1 MGCNNDFAGGHMEP
15 LKDASGLPQDPM
27 TNTKRNRF
35 APLFVGSVTMALV
48 LLIGTVLTFTARAK
62 SVDSADAPQL
72 SVPGVRQHDNEFARV
87 AKAVEPA
94 VVNIN
99 TESTVKNPHKRL
111 HRMPQQNPDED
122 QDPNGGNSGNGGLQD
137 WFDRFFGQ
145 DPNGGAPGAPGVPGG
160 GDMTAQSLGSGV
172 IVSPNG
178 YIVTNFHVVDKA
190 DRIRVSLMG
199 EPATVS
205 YPAKVVGTDR
215 ETDLAVIKI
224 EVNHPLPI
232 AKLGNSDSMQ
242 VGDWV
247 LAIGSPFGLKS
258 TVTAGIVSAKGRN
271 IVPGRQFQSFIQTD
285 AAINPGNSGGPLV
298 NMEGEII
305 GINTAIYTE
314 SSGYQGVGFA
324 LPSNTIAQVF
334 NQLVSPAHKVER
346 GSIGITFSAETSPA
360 VTRMYGGG
368 KGVVVQDVTPG
379 GPAAQGGLKGG
390 DSITSVGGKTVNTGD
405 ELVAEVSAHH
415 PGDKLKIGYLRNGK
429 LEETSVTVADRQKL
443 FGAQL
448 GSNEEDN
455 EEQAPKE
462 GKLGITVKPVPAAAA
477 KRLNLQPN
485 QGVLVLDVKPGSF
498 ADSVQIGRGDVIM
511 EINRQPVSDP
521 TTFAK
526 LEAGLKS
533 GQDIV
538 FVVRQAGQ
546 GGGATNTFLG
556 GTLP

>member
-1 MGCNNDFAGGHMEP
+1 
-15 LKDASGLPQDPM
+15 
-27 TNTKRNRF
+27 
-35 APLFVGSVTMALV
+35 
-48 LLIGTVLTFTARAK
+48 
-62 SVDSADAPQL
+62 
-72 SVPGVRQHDNEFARV
+72 
-87 AKAVEPA
+87 
-94 VVNIN
+94 
-99 TESTVKNPHKRL
+99 
-111 HRMPQQNPDED
+111 
-122 QDPNGGNSGNGGLQD
+122 
-137 WFDRFFGQ
+137 
-145 DPNGGAPGAPGVPGG
+145 
-160 GDMTAQSLGSGV
+160 MTAQSLGSGV
-172 IVSPNG
+172 IVSAGG
-178 YIVTNFHVVDKA
+178 YIITNFHVVDKA

-224 EVNHPLPI
+224 EVPHPLPY

-298 NMEGEII
+298 NMEGEVI

-324 LPSNTIAQVF
+324 MPSNTIAQVF

-379 GPAAQGGLKGG
+379 GPAAQAGLKAG
-390 DSITSVGGKTVNTGD
+390 DSIISVGGKAINAGD
-405 ELVAEVSAHH
+405 ELVAEVSSHH

-429 LEETSVTVADRQKL
+429 QEEATVTVADRQKL

-448 GSNEEDN
+448 GTADDQS

-462 GKLGITVKPVPAAAA
+462 GKLGITVKPVPDAAA

-485 QGVLVLDVKPGSF
+485 QGVIVVDVKPGSF
-498 ADSVQIGRGDVIM
+498 ADSVQLGRGDVIL
-511 EINRQPVSDP
+511 EVNRQPISDP
-521 TTFAK
+521 DVVCQNRGGIEVGPGRC
-526 LEAGLKS
+526 LRGSPGRAGPRINKFL
-533 GQDIV
+533 
-538 FVVRQAGQ
+538 
-546 GGGATNTFLG
+546 LG

>member
-1 MGCNNDFAGGHMEP
+1 MEP
-15 LKDASGLPQDPM
+15 LKDASGSSQDQSQDRN
-27 TNTKRNRF
+27 TNRKRNLF
-35 APLFVGSVTMALV
+35 APLFVGSVTVALV
-48 LLIGTVLTFTARAK
+48 LLIGTVLTYTVRAK
-62 SVDSADAPQL
+62 SVDSTDAPHL
-72 SVPGVRQHDNEFARV
+72 TVPPIHPHENEFSRV

-99 TESTVKNPHKRL
+99 TESIVKNPHRHL
-111 HRMPQQNPDED
+111 YRMPPQQQNPDDEQGP
-122 QDPNGGNSGNGGLQD
+122 QDNNRGLQD

-145 DPNGGAPGAPGVPGG
+145 GPNIPGTPGIPGMPDGG
-160 GDMTAQSLGSGV
+160 GDMTSQSLGSGV

-178 YIVTNFHVVDKA
+178 YIITNFHVVDKA

-205 YPAKVVGTDR
+205 YPAKIIGTDR

-224 EVNHPLPI
+224 EVNHPLPY

-258 TVTAGIVSAKGRN
+258 TVTAGIISAKGRN

-298 NMEGEII
+298 NMDAEVI

-314 SSGYQGVGFA
+314 GAGYEGVGFA
-324 LPSNTIAQVF
+324 MPSNTIAQVF
-334 NQLVSPAHKVER
+334 NQLVSSAHKVER
-346 GSIGITFSAETSPA
+346 GSIGITFSAEPSPA

-368 KGVVVQDVTPG
+368 KGVVVQDVSPS
-379 GPAAQGGLKGG
+379 GPAAQGGLKPG
-390 DSITSVGGKTVNTGD
+390 DAIISVGGKPVTNGD
-405 ELVAEVSAHH
+405 ELVNEVSSHH

-429 LEETSVTVADRQKL
+429 QEQATIIVADRQKL
-443 FGAQL
+443 WGAQL
-448 GSNEEDN
+448 GTNEEEN

-462 GKLGITVKPVPAAAA
+462 GKLGVTVKPVPAAAA

-498 ADSVQIGRGDVIM
+498 ADSVQLGRGDVIL
-511 EINRQPVSDP
+511 EINKQPVNDP
-521 TTFAK
+521 ESFSK
-526 LEAGLKS
+526 IESGLKS
-533 GQDIV
+533 DQDVV

-546 GGGATNTFLG
+546 GREATNVFLG

>member
-1 MGCNNDFAGGHMEP
+1 MEP
-15 LKDASGLPQDPM
+15 LKDASGSSPDQT
-27 TNTKRNRF
+27 TNRKRNRF
-35 APLFVGSVTMALV
+35 APLFVGSVTVVLV
-48 LLIGTVLTFTARAK
+48 LMIGTVLTYTARARDVN
-62 SVDSADAPQL
+62 STDAPQL
-72 SVPGVRQHDNEFARV
+72 SVPAVRQHDNEFARV

-111 HRMPQQNPDED
+111 HHMPQPNNPDEEQGPD
-122 QDPNGGNSGNGGLQD
+122 AGNGLQD

-145 DPNGGAPGAPGVPGG
+145 QPGGGPPDGAPGGG
-160 GDMTAQSLGSGV
+160 EMTTQSLGSGV

-178 YIVTNFHVVDKA
+178 YIITNFHVVDKA

-199 EPATVS
+199 EPASVS

-224 EVNHPLPI
+224 EVTHPLPV

-298 NMEGEII
+298 DMDGEVI

-314 SSGYQGVGFA
+314 SAGYQGVGFA
-324 LPSNTIAQVF
+324 MPSNTIAQVF
-334 NQLVSPAHKVER
+334 NQLVSPSHKVER

-379 GPAAQGGLKGG
+379 GPAAQSGLKGG
-390 DSITSVGGKTVNTGD
+390 DAITSVGGKAVTNGD
-405 ELVAEVSAHH
+405 ELVAEVSSHH

-429 LEETSVTVADRQKL
+429 QEETSVTVADRQKL

-448 GSNEEDN
+448 GTSDEES

-462 GKLGITVKPVPAAAA
+462 GKLGITVKPVPVAAA

-498 ADSVQIGRGDVIM
+498 ADSIQLGRGDIIL
-511 EINRQPVSDP
+511 EINRQSVGDSDA
-521 TTFAK
+521 FAK
-526 LEAGLKS
+526 IESGLKS
-533 GQDIV
+533 GQDVV

-546 GGGATNTFLG
+546 GRDATNTFIG

>member
-1 MGCNNDFAGGHMEP
+1 MEP
-15 LKDASGLPQDPM
+15 LKDTSGLPQNQM
-27 TNTKRNRF
+27 TNSKKNRF
-35 APLFVGSVTMALV
+35 APLFIGSVTMALV
-48 LLIGTVLTFTARAK
+48 LLIGTVVTYSARAK
-62 SVDSADAPQL
+62 NVDSADAPQL
-72 SVPGVRQHDNEFARV
+72 TVPAVRQHDNEFARV
-87 AKAVEPA
+87 AKNVEPA

-99 TESTVKNPHKRL
+99 TESTVKNPHRHL
-111 HRMPQQNPDED
+111 RRMPQQPNGPDED
-122 QDPNGGNSGNGGLQD
+122 QDNEGGNGSMQD
-137 WFDRFFGQ
+137 WFERFFGQ
-145 DPNGGAPGAPGVPGG
+145 NPEGVPGMPGAPGGG
-160 GDMTAQSLGSGV
+160 NEMTTQSLGSGV
-172 IVSPNG
+172 IVSANG
-178 YIVTNFHVVDKA
+178 YIITNFHVVDKA

-199 EPATVS
+199 EPASVS

-224 EVNHPLPI
+224 EVNHPLAY

-247 LAIGSPFGLKS
+247 LAIGSSFGLKS

-298 NMEGEII
+298 NMEGEVI

-324 LPSNTIAQVF
+324 MPSNTIAQVF

-346 GSIGITFSAETSPA
+346 GSIGITFAAEPSPA

-379 GPAAQGGLKGG
+379 GPAAQAGLKSG
-390 DSITSVGGKTVNTGD
+390 DSIISVGGKPIANGD
-405 ELVAEVSAHH
+405 ELVSEVSSHH
-415 PGDKLKIGYLRNGK
+415 PGDKLKVGYLRNGK
-429 LEETSVTVADRQKL
+429 QEEATVAVADRQKI

-448 GSNEEDN
+448 GTNEEDN

-462 GKLGITVKPVPAAAA
+462 GKLGMTVKAVPAAAA
-477 KRLNLQPN
+477 KRLNLQAN
-485 QGVLVLDVKPGSF
+485 QGVFVVDVKPGSF
-498 ADSVQIGRGDVIM
+498 ADSVQIGRGDVIL
-511 EINRQPVSDP
+511 EINRQPVASPEDLV
-521 TTFAK
+521 K
-526 LEAGLKS
+526 IESGLKS
-533 GQDIV
+533 GQDVV

-546 GGGATNTFLG
+546 GAQATNSFLG

>member
-1 MGCNNDFAGGHMEP
+1 MEP
-15 LKDASGLPQDPM
+15 LKGAGAAPHDQSKAPGLGR
-27 TNTKRNRF
+27 KKKFF
-35 APLFVGSVTMALV
+35 APVFVASVAIALV
-48 LLIGTVLTFTARAK
+48 LVIGTVLTYTARAAN
-62 SVDSADAPQL
+62 VDSSDAPRL
-72 SVPGVRQHDNEFARV
+72 SVPAARLHDNEFARV
-87 AKAVEPA
+87 AKNVEPA

-99 TESTVKNPHKRL
+99 TESTIKNPHRGM
-111 HRMPQQNPDED
+111 RIPRQGP
-122 QDPNGGNSGNGGLQD
+122 GGQGPGGQGPGGQGGGDGMQD

-145 DPNGGAPGAPGVPGG
+145 GPQGDDSGPPGG
-160 GDMTAQSLGSGV
+160 DDMRSQSLGSG
-172 IVSPNG
+172 IVVSASG
-178 YIVTNFHVVDKA
+178 YIITNFHVVDKA

-205 YPAKVVGTDR
+205 YPAKVIGSDR

-224 EVNHPLPI
+224 EVPHPLSY

-258 TVTAGIVSAKGRN
+258 TVTAGIISAKGRN

-298 NMEGEII
+298 NMEGEVI

-314 SSGYQGVGFA
+314 TAGYQGVGFA
-324 LPSNTIAQVF
+324 MPSNTIATVF

-368 KGVVVQDVTPG
+368 KGIIVQDVTPS
-379 GPAAQGGLKGG
+379 GPAAEAGLKAG
-390 DSITSVGGKTVNTGD
+390 DAIVTVGGKTVNSGD
-405 ELVAEVSAHH
+405 ELVAEVSSHR
-415 PGDKLKIGYLRNGK
+415 PGEKLKIGYLRNGK
-429 LEETSVTVADRQKL
+429 QHDTSITVADRAKL

-448 GSNEEDN
+448 GTAEEES
-455 EEQAPKE
+455 EEQGAKE
-462 GKLGITVKPVPAAAA
+462 SKLGVTVKPVPEAAA

-485 QGVLVLDVKPGSF
+485 QGVIVSDIKPGSF
-498 ADSVQIGRGDVIM
+498 ADTIQLSRGDVIL
-511 EINRQPVSDP
+511 EVNRQPVNDP
-521 TTFAK
+521 KDFTK
-526 LEAGLKS
+526 IEAGLRA
-533 GQDIV
+533 GQDVV
-538 FVVRQAGQ
+538 FVVRQVGVGRDAI
-546 GGGATNTFLG
+546 NSFLG